1 MQTIYANIDK
11 QHIEKMPT
19 ILFDGR
25 IFTITTVKEAQ
36 KAVSYLMRFP
46 MLGIDTET
54 RPNFQKGQHYQVSLL
69 QISTPDTCF
78 LFRLNRIGI
87 PDCLKQLLCS
97 RKQIKVGLSM
107 KDDIRALCQRR
118 SMKFGKYIELQQMVR
133 EIGIQDMSLQKIYA
147 NLFSQKISKNKRL
160 TNWEATTLTEAQKR
174 YAATDAWAC
183 LKIFEQV
190 DELRHSREYE
200 YIAPM
205 DDQRI
210 FNLWFNSV
218 MEELKASLATPAAS

>member
-25 IFTITTVKEAQ
+25 IFTITTVSEAQ
-36 KAVSYLMRFP
+36 KAVKYLMRFP

-69 QISTPDTCF
+69 QISTHDTCF

-87 PDCLKQLLCS
+87 PDCLKQLLSS
-97 RKQIKVGLSM
+97 REQIKIGLSM
-107 KDDIRALCQRR
+107 KDDIRVLCQRR

-133 EIGIQDMSLQKIYA
+133 KIGIQDMSLQKVFA

-183 LKIFEQV
+183 LKIYERV
-190 DELRHSREYE
+190 DELYKSREYK

-210 FNLWFNSV
+210 FDLWFDCV
-218 MEELKASLATPAAS
+218 LQELKSAAK